1 MPVRGSVVLVRRSFL
16 RRLKMARVA
25 SSLPRKKVPLS
36 PASYCWP
43 FFSEKSALVAVSEMS
58 WVTGSAAT
66 AKRSRGMGSSLAA
79 VRGALVVDGVVCA
92 ESVGTKAARQRAA
105 ETRSG
110 REGEQERGR
119 NRGVG
124 RVGGMARARRARGRA
139 VVIRGKRERV
149 VGKPWRQRARKFS
162 AMRTRRCG
170 GALDARG
177 RERDGLGARRRDA
190 RKRHGP
196 VRGRG
201 QEKGTRGR
209 VEREDEFFGRGL
221 VEAAGELL
229 LGGLFGG
236 SDAEAEFA
244 GLRGIEGGAERFAE
258 G

>member
-43 FFSEKSALVAVSEMS
+43 FFSEKSVLVAVSEMS

-149 VGKPWRQRARKFS
+149 VGKP
-162 AMRTRRCG
+162 
-170 GALDARG
+170 
-177 RERDGLGARRRDA
+177 
-190 RKRHGP
+190 
-196 VRGRG
+196 
-201 QEKGTRGR
+201 
-209 VEREDEFFGRGL
+209 
-221 VEAAGELL
+221 
-229 LGGLFGG
+229 
-236 SDAEAEFA
+236 
-244 GLRGIEGGAERFAE
+244 
-258 G
+258 